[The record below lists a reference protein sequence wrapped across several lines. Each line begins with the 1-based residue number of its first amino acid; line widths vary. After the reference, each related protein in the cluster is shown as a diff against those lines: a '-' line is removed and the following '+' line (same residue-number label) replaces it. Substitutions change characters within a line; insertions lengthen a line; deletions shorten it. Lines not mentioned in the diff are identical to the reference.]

1 MYYFLAITT
10 VLGIFVFIFDIFVAG
25 FTYINI
31 YIFLILII
39 ILFFPLKESEIQLG
53 PGDCGDDSRLF
64 LLGLHSHSDTRRLHL
79 FETGC

>member
-1 MYYFLAITT
+1 MYYFWQLRRC
-10 VLGIFVFIFDIFVAG
+10 LKKKVFIFDIFVAG

-31 YIFLILII
+31 YFFLILII